1 LCHRRSATWEHCGM
15 AERIESNKVGKAPAG
30 AGLARAARR

>member
-1 LCHRRSATWEHCGM
+1 M